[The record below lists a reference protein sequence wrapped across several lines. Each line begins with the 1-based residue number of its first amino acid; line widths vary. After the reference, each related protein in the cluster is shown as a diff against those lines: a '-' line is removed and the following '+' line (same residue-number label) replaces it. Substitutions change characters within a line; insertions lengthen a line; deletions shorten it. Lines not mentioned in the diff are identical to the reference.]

1 MAELTAVGGGVS
13 FARGSA
19 VYGQRGAR
27 WDSLLGYLAEA
38 GLCDQ
43 QLRHVEDMLV
53 AVCLGDIE
61 VSICRAGGSKH
72 DLTIP
77 GYETAAGLKKRLARD
92 WAIQISS
99 LQLLIG
105 SRCLLDSDVIGE
117 FMSSTDRVVTAVVSA
132 PRALQDLHQS
142 TQQSDKIE
150 FPPQLEAVAGY
161 MDQGESQHLRM
172 LWDHSSQWA
181 GESCRAAALVFT
193 RLMADNDDWGG
204 NPAARERIKHARRLV
219 REVIVKR
226 VEGWQLCE
234 RLDRDKMRGV
244 FEVLALDAGWKAS
257 TVTMMLN
264 AEARHRAR
272 AIRNVL
278 RPCDIDASGD
288 VSRLH
293 KQAVLRMETPL
304 TLALASAISFF
315 NRVYLRPG
323 MPENLATRGDLGIKQ
338 SSHCSDFQKSIT
350 ALREAGAKWLYIY
363 EAMHGQKWD
372 LEWRQWV
379 HAFHIDFDPVSA
391 SECRHLACV
400 KVEDLLGVRR

>member
-1 MAELTAVGGGVS
+1 MAELMAVGGGVS
-13 FARGSA
+13 LSRSSA

-27 WDSLLGYLAEA
+27 WDSLLSYLAEA
-38 GLCDQ
+38 GLCEQ

-53 AVCLGDIE
+53 EVCVGDIE
-61 VSICRAGGSKH
+61 ISICRAGGSKH
-72 DLTIP
+72 DLTIH

-132 PRALQDLHQS
+132 PRALQDLQQS
-142 TQQSDKIE
+142 TRQIDKIE

-181 GESCRAAALVFT
+181 GESCRAAALVLT
-193 RLMADNDDWGG
+193 RLMADNDDWDG

-219 REVIVKR
+219 RDVIVKR

-234 RLDRDKMRGV
+234 RSDHDKMRSV
-244 FEVLALDAGWKAS
+244 FEVLALDAGWKAG
-257 TVTMMLN
+257 TVIVMLN
-264 AEARHRAR
+264 ACARHQAR
-272 AIRNVL
+272 AFRNVL
-278 RPCDIDASGD
+278 RGCDIDVSGS

-293 KQAVLRMETPL
+293 QGPVLNMENPL

-315 NRVYLRPG
+315 NGVYLRPG

-350 ALREAGAKWLYIY
+350 ALREAGAKWVYIY

-379 HAFHIDFDPVSA
+379 HAFHIDFEPASAVDFRILGGVKEEDP
-391 SECRHLACV
+391 
-400 KVEDLLGVRR
+400 LGVRR

>member
-1 MAELTAVGGGVS
+1 M
-13 FARGSA
+13 
-19 VYGQRGAR
+19 
-27 WDSLLGYLAEA
+27 
-38 GLCDQ
+38 
-43 QLRHVEDMLV
+43 
-53 AVCLGDIE
+53 
-61 VSICRAGGSKH
+61 
-72 DLTIP
+72 
-77 GYETAAGLKKRLARD
+77 
-92 WAIQISS
+92 
-99 LQLLIG
+99 
-105 SRCLLDSDVIGE
+105 
-117 FMSSTDRVVTAVVSA
+117 
-132 PRALQDLHQS
+132 
-142 TQQSDKIE
+142 
-150 FPPQLEAVAGY
+150 
-161 MDQGESQHLRM
+161 
-172 LWDHSSQWA
+172 
-181 GESCRAAALVFT
+181 
-193 RLMADNDDWGG
+193 
-204 NPAARERIKHARRLV
+204 
-219 REVIVKR
+219 KR

-257 TVTMMLN
+257 TVTVMLN
-264 AEARHRAR
+264 AEARHQAR
-272 AIRNVL
+272 AFRNVL
-278 RPCDIDASGD
+278 RRCDIDASGD

-293 KQAVLRMETPL
+293 KQAVLNMETPL

-338 SSHCSDFQKSIT
+338 SCHCSDFQKSIT